1 MSTKPDLEPTP
12 LGSTLKPTPLMP
24 SHDWGFRLGI
34 RLVLPTCTLHS
45 RVMSEAIIFYSFVI
59 FRYTEA

>member
-12 LGSTLKPTPLMP
+12 LDSTLKPTPLMP

-34 RLVLPTCTLHS
+34 RLVL
-45 RVMSEAIIFYSFVI
+45 VMKTPVEVGIRGY
-59 FRYTEA
+59 